1 MPFASAFCC
10 NLAFLGK
17 GSISHLCVMFCP
29 VACVTNEM
37 CLPLRS
43 GMESRKANQPLSG
56 KEKKRKEKT
65 TPFGVSLMRSQALH
79 RAAGATVCY
88 TLQALHSACRTGDTA
103 PMSVSEIA
111 FCSFMPGH
119 PLSW

>member
-29 VACVTNEM
+29 VACVTDEK

-56 KEKKRKEKT
+56 KEKKRKDYAFRRQFDEKPSI
-65 TPFGVSLMRSQALH
+65 TPGCP
-79 RAAGATVCY
+79 GATVCY
-88 TLQALHSACRTGDTA
+88 TLQALHSACHTGDTP

-111 FCSFMPGH
+111 FCSLMPGH